1 MLHFLKK
8 TIIQMNKASR
18 HSAAGLKVAF
28 QEEFAFQ
35 LEVLVSLIALPAAF
49 LIGQTAL
56 ERIALISSIVLV
68 LITELLNSAIE
79 TTLNRIS
86 LTWNPLTKK
95 AKDISSAAVFLA
107 LINAL
112 IIWVMLIIPHH

>member
-1 MLHFLKK
+1 MLHFFKK

-18 HSAAGLKVAF
+18 HSVAGLKVAF

-86 LTWNPLTKK
+86 LAWNPLTKK
-95 AKDISSAAVFLA
+95 AKDIGSAAVFLA
-107 LINAL
+107 LVNAL